1 MQEFIHKKILYI
13 VCFSLLSSFIKVNAQ
28 DVEELISKSKD
39 SIPFFKNILTGDPF
53 SLSGSYGLS
62 MRSYNTNADMNRQTP
77 LSSTLYANVT
87 ARVYDISIPANFIL
101 NNLDDFHQPF
111 HKGYLDGFLTNQR
124 NRLARFGMSPYYK
137 WIKVHAGHRYMN
149 FSDYTLSNHNFL
161 GAGVELTPGNFRFS
175 AMAGRL
181 AKSEPVDIAL
191 DRPNLPVYRR
201 TGWGVKAGYG
211 GSTDFIDLML
221 FRAEDDPGSL
231 SIPDTEGA
239 TIQPAENLVIGIKG
253 KKTIFDK
260 LSLDFELSRSGHTR
274 NLNDP
279 EVGSAALS
287 TDYNNFLFRRKT
299 STSYGNAASAN
310 LRYSLKKINIGLEYQ
325 RIDPRFKTF
334 GAYFFNDDLENY
346 TFNLSGYGLKNF
358 SFTGT
363 AGLQRNNLDQSQEA
377 TYRRFIGSLNMNYQ
391 LETWVFGV
399 NYSNYTSD
407 TRYVL
412 NQDYNS
418 LKVVIVTSDASLDI
432 SKSIRGQGELYH
444 NFNFRGGL
452 QKVNQNIET
461 PTGNPATDMYY
472 ANLGYSLRLPSKWNI
487 NLNADY
493 NQNSISG
500 MQQTRYGFGGRL
512 GKSWFDDQLDLSVG
526 ARIYSSGDP
535 ENELS
540 STQANENIRL
550 QWKMNSLQTLQ
561 LQARSVHNKRSR
573 GGTTD
578 KFSEL
583 VFSLG
588 FTGRFNY
595 QPFQTNNSEENE

>member
-1 MQEFIHKKILYI
+1 MQENIPLKLLFIIGL
-13 VCFSLLSSFIKVNAQ
+13 SLLSSFIMINAQ
-28 DVEELISKSKD
+28 DVEELLSKSKD
-39 SIPFFKNILTGDPF
+39 SIPFIKNILKGDPF
-53 SLSGSYGLS
+53 SLTGSYGLS
-62 MRSYNTNADMNRQTP
+62 MRSYNTNGAMNRQTP

-87 ARVYDISIPANFIL
+87 GRVYNITIPASFIL

-124 NRLARFGMSPYYK
+124 NRLARFGLSPYYK
-137 WIKVHAGHRYMN
+137 WVKVHVGHRYMN

-161 GAGVELTPGNFRFS
+161 GTGVELTPGKFRFS

-181 AKSEPVDIAL
+181 AKAEPIDIAL
-191 DRPNLPVYRR
+191 DRPNLPIYRR

-239 TIQPAENLVIGIKG
+239 SIQPGENLVIGIKG
-253 KKTIFDK
+253 KKTVVEN

-274 NLNDP
+274 NLNDSR
-279 EVGSAALS
+279 VASTGFS
-287 TDYNNFLFRRKT
+287 TDYNNALFRRKA
-299 STSYGNAASAN
+299 STSYGNAASAH
-310 LRYSLKKINIGLEYQ
+310 LRYSLNKFQIGLGYQ
-325 RIDPRFKTF
+325 RIDPQFKTF

-346 TFNLSGYGLKNF
+346 TFNLSGYGIKNF

-363 AGLQRNNLDQSQEA
+363 AGLQRNNLDNSQEA

-391 LETWVFGV
+391 LETWVFGM

-407 TRYVL
+407 VRYVL

-418 LKVVIVTSDASLDI
+418 LKVVIVTSDASLNV
-432 SKSIRGQGELYH
+432 SKSIRGNGDLFH
-444 NFNFRGGL
+444 NFNLMGGL

-472 ANLGYSLRLPSKWNI
+472 ANLGYTLRLPAKWNM

-500 MQQTRYGFGGRL
+500 IRQTRYGIGGRV
-512 GKSWFDDQLDLSVG
+512 GKSWFDDKLDLSIGSQV
-526 ARIYSSGDP
+526 YFSNNP

-540 STQANENIRL
+540 SMQANENLRV
-550 QWKMNSLQTLQ
+550 QWKLNNLQTLQ
-561 LQARSVHNKRSR
+561 LRATSIHNNRSR
-573 GGTTD
+573 GVTTD

-583 VFSLG
+583 VFTLG
-588 FTGRFNY
+588 FTGRFDY
-595 QPFQTNNSEENE
+595 KPFETKNNAENE